1 MDVCREYFD
10 SFLNILLENKVE
22 KVGDNW
28 EHATC
33 TWAHNRILNDFYI
46 IYILSIYI

>member
-1 MDVCREYFD
+1 MCAG
-10 SFLNILLENKVE
+10 NILTVFKYFIRNKVE

-33 TWAHNRILNDFYI
+33 TWAHNGILNDFYI